1 MSDNKQVRHIFSICN
16 FCILVGYLIIGVFFF
31 PLQETFGALVAN
43 PTPVMQT
50 GYFGGYSNEQVY
62 AHKSE

>member
-1 MSDNKQVRHIFSICN
+1 
-16 FCILVGYLIIGVFFF
+16 VGYLIIGVFFF